1 MKYKQCLNTPHTTVN
16 TLWPYDT
23 VAFVALAHKFAQAN
37 GSFNKQQYKNYILTI
52 LTPA

>member
-23 VAFVALAHKFAQAN
+23 VAFVALAQAN
-37 GSFNKQQYKNYILTI
+37 GSFNKQQYKNNILTI